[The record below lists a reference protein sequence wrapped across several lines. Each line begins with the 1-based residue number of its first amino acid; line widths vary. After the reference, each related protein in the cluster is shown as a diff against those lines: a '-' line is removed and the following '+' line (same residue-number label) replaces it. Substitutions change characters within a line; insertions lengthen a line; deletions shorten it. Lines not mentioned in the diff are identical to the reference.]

1 MIDLRATP
9 EETRMSLS
17 GRTALVSG
25 AARGIGRAIALRLA
39 REGAD
44 VGLVDIGAA
53 VEVTAALVRETGRR
67 ACVALADIADSAQAR
82 DAVSRV
88 AQALA
93 PVDLLVN
100 NAGIVNNIATVEK
113 MSDDAW
119 QRELGVNLTGAF
131 NLVRACVPAMAER
144 GFGRIVNI
152 SSVAAR
158 GGLAR
163 QVGYAATKSGLL
175 GLTHTVA
182 LEYARKGVTCNAVL
196 PGMIET
202 ENVRAM
208 PQEIRE
214 QAMAHTPVGRFGEP
228 AEIAALVAFLCGDEA
243 GYITGAEIDVSGG
256 GHLNTL
262 VLGSRRALAQR

>member
-1 MIDLRATP
+1 MPFT
-9 EETRMSLS
+9 
-17 GRTALVSG
+17 GQTALVSG

-39 REGAD
+39 RDGAD
-44 VGLVDIGAA
+44 VGIVDLNPAAEATADLVRALGRKACAVQADISDPAQTRAA
-53 VEVTAALVRETGRR
+53 VAG
-67 ACVALADIADSAQAR
+67 IAQELG
-82 DAVSRV
+82 AVS
-88 AQALA
+88 
-93 PVDLLVN
+93 LLVN

-113 MSDDAW
+113 MTDEAW
-119 QRELGVNLTGAF
+119 EKEIGVNLTGAF
-131 NLVRACVPAMAER
+131 NLVRAVVGGMAER
-144 GFGRIVNI
+144 GYGRIVNI

-163 QVGYAATKSGLL
+163 QVGYSATKAGLL

-196 PGMIET
+196 PGMVET

-214 QAMAHTPVGRFGEP
+214 AAMAATPVRRFGEP
-228 AEIAALVAFLCGDEA
+228 DEIAALVAFLCGPEA
-243 GYITGAEIDVSGG
+243 GYITGAEIDISGG

-262 VLGSRRALAQR
+262 VLGSRKDAAARS

>member
-1 MIDLRATP
+1 MRL
-9 EETRMSLS
+9 E
-17 GRTALVSG
+17 GKTALISG

-44 VGLVDIGAA
+44 VGLLDISSAI
-53 VEVTAALVRETGRR
+53 EDTAAEVRKLGRR
-67 ACVALADIADSAQAR
+67 ALAIACDISDSGQVKAAVA
-82 DAVSRV
+82 RV
-88 AQALA
+88 AAELR

-100 NAGIVNNIATVEK
+100 NAGIVDNIASVEK
-113 MSDDAW
+113 MSDEKWA
-119 QRELGVNLTGAF
+119 QEIGVNLTGAF
-131 NLVRACVPAMAER
+131 NLVRAVVGAMAER

-163 QVGYAATKSGLL
+163 QVGYSATKAGLL

-182 LEYARKGVTCNAVL
+182 LEYARNGVTCNAVL
-196 PGMIET
+196 PGMVET

-208 PQEIRE
+208 PQTIRDR
-214 QAMAHTPVGRFGEP
+214 ALAATPAQRFGEP
-228 AEIAALVAFLCGDEA
+228 EEIAALVAFLCGDEA
-243 GYITGAEIDVSGG
+243 GYITGAEIDISGG

-262 VLGSRRALAQR
+262 VLGGSRPASLR